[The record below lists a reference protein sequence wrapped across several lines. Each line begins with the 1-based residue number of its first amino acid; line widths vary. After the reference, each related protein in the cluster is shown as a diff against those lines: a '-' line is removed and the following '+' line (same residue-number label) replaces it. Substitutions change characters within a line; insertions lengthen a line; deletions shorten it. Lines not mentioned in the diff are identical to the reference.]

1 MFIHL
6 IDISLGW
13 LTKCV
18 HVDIQILSV
27 MYDEDQIQSLHHNG
41 SPNIIVHR
49 VTDLMN
55 VYVKA
60 LNVFKLHRVYK
71 QCIHV
76 LYQFQSV
83 NQRVNN

>member
-49 VTDLMN
+49 
-55 VYVKA
+55 
-60 LNVFKLHRVYK
+60 LNECLCESIKFL
-71 QCIHV
+71 
-76 LYQFQSV
+76 
-83 NQRVNN
+83 